1 LLWEVRV
8 SHFDNANEKPNNP
21 ELADQLRKFHRKYG
35 RTLAQLV
42 KLQKDGLNA
51 EQIQE
56 AASAYALASPIC
68 GRSNSMRWNPWRRS
82 SAPPRF
88 WRPLWGMMPTKRR
101 SVCQMWHSTRGT
113 SPTAITEAQLAESMI
128 SDQRHNHEMNRTHE
142 C

>member
-56 AASAYALASPIC
+56 AASAYALASP
-68 GRSNSMRWNPWRRS
+68 
-82 SAPPRF
+82 
-88 WRPLWGMMPTKRR
+88 RPLWGMMPTKRR

-113 SPTAITEAQLAESMI
+113 SPPAITEAQLAESMI